1 MGLLFS
7 RENPRTDES
16 NIWTL
21 TAHSKNIKENMHI
34 QANTKIK
41 ATSKAAR
48 RYTLNFFRF
57 TIKIICCNGG
67 DSF

>member
-1 MGLLFS
+1 M
-7 RENPRTDES
+7 
-16 NIWTL
+16 
-21 TAHSKNIKENMHI
+21 TAHSKNIKENIHI

-48 RYTLNFFRF
+48 RYALYFSKF